1 MHASSVS
8 SKLSYDVPS
17 SWIQGRERMTAY
29 YLTHGWSGLIVV
41 IENRKPDIAI
51 HVECDSS
58 ASVNVVSTRGA
69 LKTID
74 IIPPMHRYSV

>member
-1 MHASSVS
+1 MNTCRLGF
-8 SKLSYDVPS
+8 LS
-17 SWIQGRERMTAY
+17 ILLFIIFECTQGREGMTAY

-41 IENRKPDIAI
+41 IENRKTDWSI

-58 ASVNVVSTRGA
+58 ASSNVVSTRET

-74 IIPPMHRYSV
+74 VIPPKHR